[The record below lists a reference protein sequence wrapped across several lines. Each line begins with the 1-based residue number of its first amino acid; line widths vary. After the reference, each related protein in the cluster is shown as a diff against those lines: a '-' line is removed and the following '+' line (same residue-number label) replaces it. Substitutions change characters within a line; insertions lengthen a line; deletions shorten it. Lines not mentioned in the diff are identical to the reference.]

1 MEPDQIPLSKVFDV
15 PFLSLD
21 GTSVE
26 MASLLFLFLIVLVIT
41 NVKRKRQLIRRGV
54 QVLSL
59 GFFFFFVYSCLGV
72 FGMIRN
78 SLFGLTL
85 FGSVYTESFYWM
97 ALPVLV
103 ISVTLMTGP
112 VFCGWICPTG
122 AMQEWAGLLR
132 KRFVGVGAGEGKR
145 KPTRRQLAWLG
156 VALAGFLALVIWLSL
171 AKQMFLEDSSLH
183 WAAALIL
190 LCYLLML
197 GVIDDKPTRAL
208 RLVSVFAILF
218 TAISHMVISSP
229 VHFAFTSRSD
239 PSSAVATLVIIVAAM
254 FVLRA
259 WCRYLCPWGYLM
271 GFLHRFSRLRIRY
284 RKSLCNDCQACTKAC
299 DVEAID
305 HGHVEIDHCQF
316 CYACIDVCPSGALAV
331 EDCWQRGATKP
342 IQLRLLSEQPAAERE
357 GDQAP

>member
-1 MEPDQIPLSKVFDV
+1 MQPDRLPLSKVFDV

-26 MASLLFLFLIVLVIT
+26 MASLLFLFVTVLIIT
-41 NVKRKRQLIRRGV
+41 TVETRRQLIRRCV

-78 SLFGLTL
+78 SLYGLTL

-103 ISVTLMTGP
+103 ISVTLLTGP
-112 VFCGWICPTG
+112 IFCGWICPTG
-122 AMQEWAGLLR
+122 AMQEWAGMLR
-132 KRFVGVGAGEGKR
+132 KKLFGPRKR
-145 KPTRRQLAWLG
+145 RTTRELVLLG

-171 AKQMFLEDSSLH
+171 EKQMFLEDSSLH

-190 LCYLLML
+190 LCYLVML
-197 GVIDDKPTRAL
+197 GVIDDRPTRAL
-208 RLVSVFAILF
+208 RLVSVGAIVF
-218 TAISHMVISSP
+218 TAISHMIITSP

-239 PSSAVATLVIIVAAM
+239 PSSALATIVIIVAAM

-271 GFLHRFSRLRIRY
+271 GFLHRFSRLRIAY
-284 RKSLCNDCQACTKAC
+284 RQHLCNDCEACTRAC

-305 HGHVEIDHCQF
+305 HGHVDIDYCQL
-316 CYACIDVCPSGALAV
+316 CYACIDVCPSGALEV
-331 EDCWQRGATKP
+331 QDCWRSEAQPRIPLT
-342 IQLRLLSEQPAAERE
+342 LLDQPPAAPVERE
-357 GDQAP
+357 KEAP